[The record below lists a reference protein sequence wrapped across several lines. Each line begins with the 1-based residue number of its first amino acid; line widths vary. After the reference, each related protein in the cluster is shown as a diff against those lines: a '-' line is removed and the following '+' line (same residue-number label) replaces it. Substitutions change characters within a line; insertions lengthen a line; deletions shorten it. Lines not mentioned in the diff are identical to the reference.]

1 MQLPKGFSVMMCTWC
16 IGQMSRRKKTHVAQN
31 PAFFAWAVVV
41 FNLKWRC
48 RTVRKCQQ
56 SSEIGLRLR
65 AYKQEQERDFASFSC
80 IPIAFSQC
88 WLLHFHWSGFC
99 LHYFLLLTL
108 AVKLILIGSYYSEVF
123 LKPHLLAHFIHQNGI
138 CYIYSM
144 APVVE
149 SMGESLVAR
158 HFRSDISKTSCD
170 AFRNQVSSIIPGI
183 PMWWSLPLILLV
195 TTIIIFKCD
204 HDVDR

>member
-1 MQLPKGFSVMMCTWC
+1 MQLPKGFSVMVCTWC
-16 IGQMSRRKKTHVAQN
+16 RPNTNVMSKQCHEMSRRKKTHVAQN

-138 CYIYSM
+138 CYIYYQSEGW
-144 APVVE
+144 E
-149 SMGESLVAR
+149 SCCSTLQEWHIQDKLWCLQKP
-158 HFRSDISKTSCD
+158 SKFNYTWYTYVMKS
-170 AFRNQVSSIIPGI
+170 
-183 PMWWSLPLILLV
+183 
-195 TTIIIFKCD
+195 TTNTFSNNNNNF
-204 HDVDR
+204 